1 MKFIGAHVS
10 IAGGVE
16 NAPINAM
23 NIGANAFGMFVKNQR
38 QWSAKPLS
46 DENIA
51 KFKLNLK
58 KSNIRPEHVL
68 VHNSYLI
75 NLGSN
80 DPLKRQKSVDAFL
93 DEIYR
98 VDALGL
104 KLINFHPG
112 SHLNEI
118 NTQECLKNISESIN
132 YLLENSK
139 NVTLVIENTAG
150 QGSNLGFD
158 FDHLAYLIQN
168 CIDKE
173 RIGVC
178 LDTCHL
184 FAAGYDIRS
193 KSSYEKTFY
202 EFDKIV
208 GKKFLKGMHIND
220 SKTNLGSKKDRHDSI
235 GKGCIGLD
243 GFSNI
248 MKDKISDN
256 IPLILE
262 TIDESIWDQ
271 EIIMLRKLGEK

>member
-38 QWSAKPLS
+38 QWSAKPLDNKS
-46 DENIA
+46 IS
-51 KFKLNLK
+51 KFKENLQK
-58 KSNIRPEHVL
+58 AQILPEHVL

-80 DPLKRQKSVDAFL
+80 DEYKRQKSIDAFL
-93 DEIYR
+93 DEINR
-98 VDALGL
+98 VNALGL

-118 NTQECLKNISESIN
+118 TTEECLKNISNSIN
-132 YLLENSK
+132 YLLKNTQ
-139 NVTLVIENTAG
+139 NVTLIIENTAG

-158 FDHLAYLIQN
+158 FCHLAYLVQN

-178 LDTCHL
+178 IDTCHL
-184 FAAGYDIRS
+184 FSAGYDIRS
-193 KSSYEKTFY
+193 KDEYKKTFDK
-202 EFDKIV
+202 FDEIV
-208 GKKFLKGMHIND
+208 GKKFLKAMHIND
-220 SKTNLGSKKDRHDSI
+220 SKTKLGSKKDRHESI
-235 GKGCIGLD
+235 GKGSIGID
-243 GFSNI
+243 GFLNL
-248 MKDKISDN
+248 MKDDISDD

-262 TIDESIWDQ
+262 TIDDSIWNQ
-271 EIIMLRKLGEK
+271 EINLLRKLGEL

>member
-38 QWSAKPLS
+38 QWSAKPL
-46 DENIA
+46 DNKNISE
-51 KFKLNLK
+51 FKNNLQK
-58 KSNIRPEHVL
+58 AEISPEHVL

-80 DPLKRQKSVDAFL
+80 DPLKRQKSIDSFL
-93 DEIYR
+93 DEINR
-98 VDALGL
+98 VNLLGL

-118 NTQECLKNISESIN
+118 SADECLENISNSIN
-132 YLLENSK
+132 YLLQNTQ

-158 FDHLAYLIQN
+158 FSHLAYLVQN

-173 RIGVC
+173 RIGIC
-178 LDTCHL
+178 IDTCHL
-184 FAAGYDIRS
+184 FSAGYDIRS
-193 KSSYEKTFY
+193 KSEYKKTFD
-202 EFDKIV
+202 EFDKVI

-220 SKTNLGSKKDRHDSI
+220 SKTKLGSKKDRHESI
-235 GKGCIGLD
+235 GKGTIGLD
-243 GFSNI
+243 GFSNL
-248 MKDKISDN
+248 MQDDMSDN

-262 TIDESIWDQ
+262 TIDDTIWDK
-271 EIIMLRKLGEK
+271 EINLLRKLGDK

>member
-38 QWSAKPLS
+38 QWSAKPIDDKS
-46 DENIA
+46 IS
-51 KFKLNLK
+51 KFKENLQK
-58 KSNIRPEHVL
+58 AQILPEHVL

-80 DPLKRQKSVDAFL
+80 DKHKRQKSIDAFL
-93 DEIYR
+93 DEINR
-98 VDALGL
+98 VNALGL

-118 NTQECLKNISESIN
+118 TTEECLKNISNSIN
-132 YLLENSK
+132 YLLKNTQ
-139 NVTLVIENTAG
+139 NVTLIIENTAG

-158 FDHLAYLIQN
+158 FYHLAYLVQN

-178 LDTCHL
+178 IDTCHL
-184 FAAGYDIRS
+184 FSAGYDIRS
-193 KSSYEKTFY
+193 KDEYKKTFDK
-202 EFDKIV
+202 FDEII
-208 GKKFLKGMHIND
+208 GKKFLKAMHIND
-220 SKTNLGSKKDRHDSI
+220 SKTKLGSKKDRHESI
-235 GKGCIGLD
+235 GKGSIGID
-243 GFSNI
+243 GFLNL
-248 MKDKISDN
+248 MKDDISDD

-262 TIDESIWDQ
+262 TIDDSIWDQ
-271 EIIMLRKLGEK
+271 EINLLRKLGEL

>member
-16 NAPINAM
+16 NAPINAK

-38 QWSAKPLS
+38 QWNAKPLDDKS
-46 DENIA
+46 IS
-51 KFKLNLK
+51 KFKENLQK
-58 KSNIRPEHVL
+58 AQISPEHVL

-80 DPLKRQKSVDAFL
+80 DEHKRQKSIDAFL
-93 DEIYR
+93 DEINR

-118 NTQECLKNISESIN
+118 TTEECLKNISNSIN
-132 YLLENSK
+132 YLLK
-139 NVTLVIENTAG
+139 NTQNVMLIIENTAG

-158 FDHLAYLIQN
+158 FCHLAYLVQN
-168 CIDKE
+168 CIDTQ

-178 LDTCHL
+178 IDTCHL
-184 FAAGYDIRS
+184 FSAGYDIRS
-193 KSSYEKTFY
+193 KDEYKKTFDK
-202 EFDKIV
+202 FDKIV
-208 GKKFLKGMHIND
+208 GKKFLKAMHMND
-220 SKTNLGSKKDRHDSI
+220 SKTKLGSKKDRHESI
-235 GKGCIGLD
+235 GKGSIGID
-243 GFSNI
+243 GFVNL
-248 MKDKISDN
+248 MKDDITND

-262 TIDESIWDQ
+262 TIDDSIWDQ
-271 EIIMLRKLGEK
+271 EINLLRKLGEI